1 MPRPV
6 LTDRLEAGPAGRVI
20 LTSATSKGWRA
31 RKSATR
37 DSAEIPGTAVRWEN
51 GLFEVLEVLALPD
64 GEVRYELAPWDVR
77 HSARHAVTYDE
88 AAERRRAAE
97 HRDDRRRED
106 RFALA
111 VVLSPLLGHLPSAL
125 QQKIEDE
132 TAFPA
137 TRLTLVSAIPLALFG
152 FFCLM
157 SMLVNAAGAGAFV
170 PPWLAI
176 IGVVLLFESGA
187 RIGVAVGQGRPVGSF
202 AGELVTAV
210 ARAVHRLARSAA
222 GRPAERERSFWEVDA
237 PDPGTALRDLYW
249 TREPLLALLS
259 EDEQALLAERYGF
272 DRRRWG
278 RTTAIFLLVACT
290 PLAFAYVG
298 GFLMVPDPSDVPGAV
313 VSSGIVGEQLL
324 RLWKLR
330 RAPSAPS
337 VLRLIVRPFC
347 RGLLEPAPG

>member
-1 MPRPV
+1 
-6 LTDRLEAGPAGRVI
+6 LEAGPAGRVI
-20 LTSATSKGWRA
+20 LLSAASKGWRA

-37 DSAEIPGTAVRWEN
+37 DSAEIPGTAVRWED
-51 GLFEVLEVLALPD
+51 GLFEVLDVLALPD

-88 AAERRRAAE
+88 AAERRHAAE

-111 VVLSPLLGHLPSAL
+111 VVFSPILGLLPSAL

-152 FFCLM
+152 FYAL
-157 SMLVNAAGAGAFV
+157 LGILLGAVGG
-170 PPWLAI
+170 PPLLPAWLSLP
-176 IGVVLLFESGA
+176 GVYLLLESGA

-202 AGELVTAV
+202 GGEVFAAV

-222 GRPAERERSFWEVDA
+222 GRPVERKRSFWEVDA
-237 PDPGTALRDLYW
+237 PNPGTALRDLYW

-259 EDEQALLAERYGF
+259 EDEQALLAELYGF

-278 RTTAIFLLVACT
+278 RTTAIFLLVAFT
-290 PLAFAYVG
+290 PLVFAFVG
-298 GFLMVPDPSDVPGAV
+298 GFLMVPELSDVPGAL
-313 VSSGIVGEQLL
+313 VSSGIVAEQLL

-337 VLRLIVRPFC
+337 VLRFIVRPFC
-347 RGLLEPAPG
+347 ARLLGTAI

>member
-6 LTDRLEAGPAGRVI
+6 LTDRLEAGPAGRVT
-20 LTSATSKGWRA
+20 LLSTASKGWRA

-37 DSAEIPGTAVRWEN
+37 DSAEIPGTAVRWEE
-51 GLFEVLEVLALPD
+51 GLFEVLDVLALPD

-77 HSARHAVTYDE
+77 HSARHVVTYDE

-97 HRDDRRRED
+97 HRHDRRRED

-111 VVLSPLLGHLPSAL
+111 VVLSPLLGYLPSAL

-157 SMLVNAAGAGAFV
+157 SILANAVGAGAFV

-176 IGVVLLFESGA
+176 IGVVLLFESGV
-187 RIGVAVGQGRPVGSF
+187 RISIAVAQPRPVGSL
-202 AGELVTAV
+202 AGEVVTAV

-222 GRPAERERSFWEVDA
+222 GRPVERERSFWEVDA
-237 PDPGTALRDLYW
+237 PNPGTALRDLYW
-249 TREPLLALLS
+249 TR
-259 EDEQALLAERYGF
+259 
-272 DRRRWG
+272 
-278 RTTAIFLLVACT
+278 
-290 PLAFAYVG
+290 
-298 GFLMVPDPSDVPGAV
+298 
-313 VSSGIVGEQLL
+313 
-324 RLWKLR
+324 
-330 RAPSAPS
+330 
-337 VLRLIVRPFC
+337 
-347 RGLLEPAPG
+347 

>member
-1 MPRPV
+1 MV
-6 LTDRLEAGPAGRVI
+6 LFAAKP
-20 LTSATSKGWRA
+20 KGWRA
-31 RKSATR
+31 RKPATR
-37 DSAEIPGTAVRWEN
+37 SSAEIPGTAVRWED
-51 GLFEVLEVLALPD
+51 GLFEVLDVFALPD

-88 AAERRRAAE
+88 AAERRRAAQ

-137 TRLTLVSAIPLALFG
+137 TRLTLVSAIPLGLFG

-157 SMLVNAAGAGAFV
+157 SILANAAGAGAFV
-170 PPWLAI
+170 PPRLAI
-176 IGVVLLFESGA
+176 IGVLLLFESGA
-187 RIGVAVGQGRPVGSF
+187 RISIAVAQPRPVGSF
-202 AGELVTAV
+202 AGEVVTTV
-210 ARAVHRLARSAA
+210 ARAVHRLAASAA
-222 GRPAERERSFWEVDA
+222 GRPVERERSFWEVDA
-237 PDPGTALRDLYW
+237 PDPETALRDLYW

-259 EDEQALLAERYGF
+259 AADQAHAAKLYGF
-272 DRRRWG
+272 DPIRWG
-278 RTTAIFLLVACT
+278 RITAIFLLVAFT
-290 PLAFAYVG
+290 PLVFAFVG
-298 GFLMVPDPSDVPGAV
+298 GFLMVPDPSDVPGAL
-313 VSSGIVGEQLL
+313 VSSGIVGEQLF

-330 RAPSAPS
+330 RGPSAPS

-347 RGLLEPAPG
+347 RGLLKPPPG